1 MTDKKSVLLRCL
13 RVDNTESSITLLVDA
28 KLRDGA
34 VAVAH
39 KGNLFL
45 FQNQWQFSFQ
55 SFFVTLENIFSKT
68 ISI

>member
-45 FQNQWQFSFQ
+45 FQNQWQFSF
-55 SFFVTLENIFSKT
+55 
-68 ISI
+68 